1 MPTPLSVR
9 NTNLPRNQFQVSKT
23 IPTGAWAL
31 PLLPLLLWMVA
42 ALLSTPTELFLQI
55 NQKAHALPDGLWV
68 FFDLLGNGWYDF
80 ALATPL
86 LLLAPRNLVSSV
98 CAGAIAGLS
107 GRALKLAF
115 ELPRPASVLDPA
127 SFHILG
133 NPLTSLA
140 MPSGHTLTAF
150 ALITAF
156 YFSTPAEKRKP
167 LLCLFLFPLTAGI
180 ARIAVG
186 AHWPADVMAGAALGI
201 LGGLIGTHLCRN
213 ISQQLLI
220 PQSWLMRVLAAG
232 SALCVYV
239 LVSSEIDFTQ
249 ALPFQWAAA
258 SIGTLSLLAF
268 AIQTVRRP
276 RSY

>member
-9 NTNLPRNQFQVSKT
+9 NTNLPRNQFQHSST
-23 IPTGAWAL
+23 LAGWHWLIPGI
-31 PLLPLLLWMVA
+31 PLVMWLVIELFT
-42 ALLSTPTELFLQI
+42 TPNAFFLQI
-55 NQKAHALPDGLWV
+55 NQRARILPDNIWI

-86 LLLAPRNLVSSV
+86 LLLAPRNLIASLY
-98 CAGAIAGLS
+98 AGAIAGLL
-107 GRALKLAF
+107 GRILKLTF
-115 ELPRPASVLDPA
+115 ELPRPASVIDPA

-150 ALITAF
+150 ALATAF
-156 YFSTPAEKRKP
+156 YFSSAPEKRKP
-167 LLCLFLFPLTAGI
+167 LMVLFLFATSAGI

-201 LGGLIGTHLCRN
+201 CGGLVGAVLSVKLPEHLLN
-213 ISQQLLI
+213 A
-220 PQSWLMRVLAAG
+220 QSWLMRGLAAG
-232 SALCVYV
+232 SILCVYV
-239 LVSSEIDFTQ
+239 LLTSEIDFI
-249 ALPFQWAAA
+249 AAKPFQWFAA
-258 SIGTLSLLAF
+258 SVGILGLIAF
-268 AIQTVRRP
+268 AYKTVRHP